1 MWCDRHGVAGDMA
14 QREGHQ
20 GALVGLGWYSITDS
34 SAAATRLRW
43 VSIAPFGNPVV
54 PLV

>member
-1 MWCDRHGVAGDMA
+1 MWVTGTMYPATWHSGNAIRV
-14 QREGHQ
+14 RS
-20 GALVGLGWYSITDS
+20 LGLGWYSITDS

>member
-1 MWCDRHGVAGDMA
+1 MCDRHDVAGDMA
-14 QREGHQ
+14 GNAIRV
-20 GALVGLGWYSITDS
+20 LSFGLGWYSITDS